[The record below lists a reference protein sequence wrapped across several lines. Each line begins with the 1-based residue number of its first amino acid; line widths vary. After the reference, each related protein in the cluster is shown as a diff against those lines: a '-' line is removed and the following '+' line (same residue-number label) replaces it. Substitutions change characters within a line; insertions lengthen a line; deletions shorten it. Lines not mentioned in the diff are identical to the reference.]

1 MSEPSV
7 VSNRTRRRASRSEGP
22 PPDEKD
28 AAARA
33 FVATVP
39 VPEGRSSTAK
49 ATDTESATVKLDK
62 EQDTTAD
69 SAPVEVAGWAGAL
82 AKDEAAAQD
91 SPVPQPPVAD
101 AKPAEDAPEITGAS
115 GAAPESEAPA
125 VASADQGSLW
135 MRIVA
140 IAALVLAVAVVGGTV
155 WAVHERDTI
164 SAQETLRGEY
174 MQAARQ
180 AMLNITNISADT
192 ASDDINRVLQVTSGD
207 LNKEYNDRKNDYMG
221 IVQKAQ
227 VRAKGEVI
235 ESAVQTMD
243 DHSAIVLVAVKQTLT
258 NAGADGPQER
268 QYRFKVSLARDA
280 KGITATGM
288 EMTV

>member
-1 MSEPSV
+1 MSESSV
-7 VSNRTRRRASRSEGP
+7 VSNRTRRRAVRSEGP
-22 PPDEKD
+22 PPEEQD
-28 AAARA
+28 AATQA
-33 FVATVP
+33 FVTTVP
-39 VPEGRSSTAK
+39 VPEGRSTTGQA
-49 ATDTESATVKLDK
+49 AATESATVHLDK
-62 EQDTTAD
+62 
-69 SAPVEVAGWAGAL
+69 
-82 AKDEAAAQD
+82 AQD
-91 SPVPQPPVAD
+91 SPNPQPPVAD
-101 AKPAEDAPEITGAS
+101 AKPAEDGAEATAAS
-115 GAAPESEAPA
+115 GSAPESEAPA
-125 VASADQGSLW
+125 VASADRGSLW
-135 MRIVA
+135 MRVVA

-164 SAQETLRGEY
+164 SAQDTLRGEY